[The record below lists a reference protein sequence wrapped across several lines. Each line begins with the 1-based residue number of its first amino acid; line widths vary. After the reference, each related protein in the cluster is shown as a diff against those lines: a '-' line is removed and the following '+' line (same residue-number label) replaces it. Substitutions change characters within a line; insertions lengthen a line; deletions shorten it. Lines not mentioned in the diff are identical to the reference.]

1 MTMDHF
7 SEYKA
12 IQNEINAA
20 LETYFTA
27 DCPQKELLDAIQKEN
42 KENLDAYTPYVE
54 QLCDSICSQYG
65 ISIY

>member
-1 MTMDHF
+1 MNNFRELIDKISYDTL
-7 SEYKA
+7 KA
-12 IQNEINAA
+12 DA
-20 LETYFTA
+20 
-27 DCPQKELLDAIQKEN
+27 KERLDAIQKEN

>member
-1 MTMDHF
+1 M
-7 SEYKA
+7 
-12 IQNEINAA
+12 NNCREIIDKSSYDTLKSAV
-20 LETYFTA
+20 E
-27 DCPQKELLDAIQKEN
+27 ELLDAIQKEN

>member
-27 DCPQKELLDAIQKEN
+27 DCPQKDFWTPCAI
-42 KENLDAYTPYVE
+42 LS
-54 QLCDSICSQYG
+54 C
-65 ISIY
+65 